1 MQAFAR
7 WGLWLIQ
14 ALRESN
20 DSLRSSAKVV
30 TGDQKTF
37 CSRESEKSTWA
48 GLSNLGSLQTLL
60 QQPRWD
66 FFRSIGS
73 DSWQKVSSVLQPSTI
88 HNKFFY
94 RSKPIFRNVSS
105 QYQRRYLDRAVWNT
119 IREVND
125 CNSIYSSLSP
135 NCFLRLSQLHNR
147 TITHLRDSEHYRFL
161 HGQVQ
166 WTETESWMTKSV
178 RCPQVHFCICSP
190 ILWVGGWES
199 TLNFG
204 PRSTKLVGNIRVTK
218 KLSTLTIETVLTGI
232 MESLFLHFA

>member
-14 ALRESN
+14 VLRESN

-30 TGDQKTF
+30 TGDPKTF

-66 FFRSIGS
+66 FYRSICS

-105 QYQRRYLDRAVWNT
+105 LP
-119 IREVND
+119 
-125 CNSIYSSLSP
+125 CLSL
-135 NCFLRLSQLHNR
+135 FKLLTL
-147 TITHLRDSEHYRFL
+147 ITHLKDSGAFSSRFKVHL
-161 HGQVQ
+161 F
-166 WTETESWMTKSV
+166 SWFIFLANLGKSKANRKYNV
-178 RCPQVHFCICSP
+178 YFV
-190 ILWVGGWES
+190 
-199 TLNFG
+199 
-204 PRSTKLVGNIRVTK
+204 
-218 KLSTLTIETVLTGI
+218 
-232 MESLFLHFA
+232 